1 MFFSKLKYRF
11 DKLMSKGTIVLILL
25 LFGITLAFVLLAG
38 FIAMLTDGTE
48 RSFLHSVWVNFMY
61 TLDAGNLSGADGNE
75 MVLVVALLVTFCG
88 LFFTSV
94 LIGIISSGIENKMS
108 ELQRGKSTVFELD
121 HIVILGF
128 NEKAILI
135 LKELVISGS
144 NHRRQIIVILDEK
157 SKDTIENV
165 IRQKIPDPKTT
176 RFVLRSGRPDN
187 IDDLRMCSL
196 EKCRSIIIT
205 SDDDHDS
212 LKSVL
217 AITKILNKCDNPRA
231 HMTVTVSNER
241 NACAMRIAGD
251 GRIETICLQKTI
263 ARIIAHSCLQSGIST
278 IYTELFNFDGDE
290 IYSKKISDAE
300 GLRFDQANLRF
311 VDSTLIG
318 IVRNGKL
325 LLNPDPSTIIEANDK
340 LLLIAADDR
349 IPYLSERI
357 AQVDETKFAYNCIVK
372 KQPQNLLVLGYSPI
386 LMIILSEEDK
396 YLSPGSQVT
405 IVLPVDYPEAVEAL
419 GKLKPVNIDI
429 TITSEDIY
437 DRECLETLLS
447 KNLDNVLVLPNMSS
461 DTNQADNESMIL
473 LLQIRDIAWERKH
486 KFSITTE
493 IYNIENQKLIS
504 SASPA
509 DFIVSNHL
517 IALIAAQVSQTRE
530 LAAVFEDLL
539 NESGSEIYIKPV
551 ADYIKLDAQI
561 DFVTISA
568 AVAIYNEVFIG
579 YKKFLPDGQCE
590 IIINPPKVGKESFS
604 KNDFFIVLAENL
616 EHNVRIITS
625 LNH

>member
-1 MFFSKLKYRF
+1 
-11 DKLMSKGTIVLILL
+11 
-25 LFGITLAFVLLAG
+25 
-38 FIAMLTDGTE
+38 
-48 RSFLHSVWVNFMY
+48 
-61 TLDAGNLSGADGNE
+61 
-75 MVLVVALLVTFCG
+75 
-88 LFFTSV
+88 
-94 LIGIISSGIENKMS
+94 
-108 ELQRGKSTVFELD
+108 
-121 HIVILGF
+121 
-128 NEKAILI
+128 
-135 LKELVISGS
+135 
-144 NHRRQIIVILDEK
+144 
-157 SKDTIENV
+157 
-165 IRQKIPDPKTT
+165 
-176 RFVLRSGRPDN
+176 
-187 IDDLRMCSL
+187 
-196 EKCRSIIIT
+196 
-205 SDDDHDS
+205 
-212 LKSVL
+212 
-217 AITKILNKCDNPRA
+217 
-231 HMTVTVSNER
+231 
-241 NACAMRIAGD
+241 
-251 GRIETICLQKTI
+251 
-263 ARIIAHSCLQSGIST
+263 
-278 IYTELFNFDGDE
+278 
-290 IYSKKISDAE
+290 
-300 GLRFDQANLRF
+300 
-311 VDSTLIG
+311 
-318 IVRNGKL
+318 
-325 LLNPDPSTIIEANDK
+325 
-340 LLLIAADDR
+340 
-349 IPYLSERI
+349 
-357 AQVDETKFAYNCIVK
+357 
-372 KQPQNLLVLGYSPI
+372 
-386 LMIILSEEDK
+386 MIILSEEDK

-590 IIINPPKVGKESFS
+590 IIINPPKVGKESLS

-616 EHNVRIITS
+616 EHNVNEISDYNLTKS
-625 LNH
+625 LIS